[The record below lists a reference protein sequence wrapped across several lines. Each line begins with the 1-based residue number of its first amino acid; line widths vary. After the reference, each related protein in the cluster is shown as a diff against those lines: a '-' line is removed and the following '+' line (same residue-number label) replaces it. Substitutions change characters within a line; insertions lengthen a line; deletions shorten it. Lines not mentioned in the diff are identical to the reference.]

1 MTTARTLRVCRRFF
15 LIWSRALHTLPIFF
29 TIHFPPSTP
38 IFCVLRGFF
47 PRVVD
52 TFSVEFFRQSSAA
65 RDFFFPS
72 SGPRQTETRKS
83 HGPLFVCDDVFPA
96 KKLFVIV
103 LVDAA
108 VIVWR
113 QLRLFYFLPPRARPL
128 RSISDFPRRT
138 GRVSSVIKFF
148 YDWARARRNVIL
160 FRLSHDFFFIA
171 RHPAPRV
178 PVAHCVSLRLT

>member
-1 MTTARTLRVCRRFF
+1 MTTARRLRVCRRFNMVARAPHVADF
-15 LIWSRALHTLPIFF
+15 FSRF
-29 TIHFPPSTP
+29 TSPRPHRF
-38 IFCVLRGFF
+38 FCVLRGFF
-47 PRVVD
+47 PSVVD
-52 TFSVEFFRQSSAA
+52 TFPSNFFDSRPRLAI
-65 RDFFFPS
+65 FFFPS
-72 SGPRQTETRKS
+72 SGPRQTETLKS

-96 KKLFVIV
+96 KKLFVI

-113 QLRLFYFLPPRARPL
+113 HLHLFYFLPSRTRPL

-148 YDWARARRNVIL
+148 YNWARARQNVIL
-160 FRLSHDFFFIA
+160 FRLSRNFFFIA

-178 PVAHCVSLRLT
+178 FVAHCVVTFDII